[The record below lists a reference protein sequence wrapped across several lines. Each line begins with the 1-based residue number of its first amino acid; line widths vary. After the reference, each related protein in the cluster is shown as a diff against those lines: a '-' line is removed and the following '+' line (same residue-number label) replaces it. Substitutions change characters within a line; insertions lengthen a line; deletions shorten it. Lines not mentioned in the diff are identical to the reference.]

1 MRLPTARPPVDFP
14 PPSWQEVSWK
24 QPFRYLRVS
33 VLVSP
38 VLLLMFCAPS
48 AFAESRHQ
56 AGANL
61 RLSVN
66 VIAVVF
72 PVPQDHEVSG
82 RWAYS
87 APGFSEGV
95 RVDLSA
101 GRILLSWAE
110 EVKKL
115 SETGWAAG
123 YSIVSPLPSRSPAE
137 IGGRVILPPSIE
149 SRELVRPS
157 LSPAPE
163 GGSMPQEISHHSS
176 PDLNEAVVHTC
187 IVVPE

>member
-1 MRLPTARPPVDFP
+1 MRLPGARPPVDFR

-24 QPFRYLRVS
+24 QPFTYLHVS
-33 VLVSP
+33 VLVPP

-72 PVPQDHEVSG
+72 PAPQIHEVTG

-87 APGFSEGV
+87 APGLSEGI
-95 RVDLSA
+95 RVDVSA

-123 YSIVSPLPSRSPAE
+123 YSAVSQLPSQTTAE

-149 SRELVRPS
+149 SRELARPS
-157 LSPAPE
+157 AGPAPE
-163 GGSMPQEISHHSS
+163 DGSAPQEDSHRSS
-176 PDLNEAVVHTC
+176 QALNEAVVRTC